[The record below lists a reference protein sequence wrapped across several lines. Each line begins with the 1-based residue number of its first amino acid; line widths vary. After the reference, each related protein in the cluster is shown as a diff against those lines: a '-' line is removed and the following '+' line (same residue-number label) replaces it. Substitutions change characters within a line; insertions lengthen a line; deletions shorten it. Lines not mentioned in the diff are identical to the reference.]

1 MEMKNLLEAEIKA
14 EFEKLEGLTPGS
26 EDHKAVLDGLTKL
39 MDRMTEIEK
48 SENEVAAQAAVRK
61 DERVDRI
68 VKNVIGASGVILPL
82 MVTIWGTKAAFEFE
96 KEGTV
101 TTILGRGFLGKLL
114 PKK

>member
-1 MEMKNLLEAEIKA
+1 MKNLLEAEIKA
-14 EFEKLEGLTPGS
+14 EFEKLEGLTPGT
-26 EDHKAVLDGLTKL
+26 EAHRAVLDGLTKL

-48 SENEVAAQAAVRK
+48 YENEAAAQAAVRK

-96 KEGTV
+96 KEVTI
-101 TTILGRGFLGKLL
+101 TTILGRGFINKLL
-114 PKK
+114 PTKK